1 MIVLFDF
8 PRNWVCQMKDPP
20 ELKILY
26 KWSSRSEDPVQKVVY
41 GKKSSN
47 RLQYPC
53 LSQGKQSSKKWNQKK
68 QK

>member
-1 MIVLFDF
+1 
-8 PRNWVCQMKDPP
+8 MKDPP

-41 GKKSSN
+41 GKKSST